1 MLPSWAQKTLKAHNG
16 DRRELKTMEQ
26 LELGTTGDEIWD
38 ALQHQLNKTGLRSAR
53 RCLTCVWVP
62 ALREAES
69 LSVCCL
75 QESSTIMYASFPLH
89 TGF

>member
-38 ALQHQLNKTGLRSAR
+38 ALQHQLYKTGPWSAR
-53 RCLTCVWVP
+53 RCLTCV
-62 ALREAES
+62 
-69 LSVCCL
+69 
-75 QESSTIMYASFPLH
+75 
-89 TGF
+89 